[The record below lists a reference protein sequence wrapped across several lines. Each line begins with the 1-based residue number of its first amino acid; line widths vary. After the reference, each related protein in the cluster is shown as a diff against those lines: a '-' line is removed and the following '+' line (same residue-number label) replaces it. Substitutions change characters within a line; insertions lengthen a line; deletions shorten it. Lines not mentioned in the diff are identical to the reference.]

1 MIVISPH
8 GGFGN
13 RMRAMCGACFIA
25 ESKSVPLK
33 HLWDGGSYKCSY
45 PHIQR
50 IHDCS
55 FENFFES
62 IIPRYIVGE
71 DEKLPVCFTEW
82 MPDEMW
88 YPYQSYGQKKLG
100 ITALKRMETT
110 PSEVPCLI
118 ETTNRTNPMTKE
130 QSYDMYTKYFK
141 PQERFM
147 RELDPIVD
155 GLVGISIR
163 RGEFLKFFWGS
174 DIPKNRIVPWLQS
187 IQAPVIL
194 FSDDKSYQT
203 EMRKCLRK
211 PIQCSFETKT
221 WTPEDRAFLEF
232 LTFSRCSKLYGTPDS
247 SFVQEAALFGNVPY
261 EGLTQDVLQKRN

>member
-33 HLWDGGSYKCSY
+33 HLWDGGLYKCAY

-62 IIPRYIVGE
+62 TIQRYIVGE
-71 DEKLPVCFTEW
+71 DATIPICFTEW
-82 MPDEMW
+82 MPEAPW
-88 YPYQSYGQKKLG
+88 YTYQSYGQKKLG
-100 ITALKRMETT
+100 ITALKRIEPT

-118 ETTNRTNPMTKE
+118 ETTNRTHPMTNQ

-141 PQERFM
+141 PKERFM
-147 RELDPIVD
+147 RELDPVVEC
-155 GLVGISIR
+155 LVGISIR
-163 RGEFLKFFWGS
+163 RGEFLKFFCGS
-174 DIPKNRIVPWLQS
+174 DIPKNRIVQWLQS

-203 EMRKCLRK
+203 EMRNCLRK

-221 WTPEDRAFLEF
+221 WNPEDRAFLEF
-232 LTFSRCSKLYGTPDS
+232 LTFSCCSKLYGTPDS

-261 EGLTQDVLQKRN
+261 EGLTPDVLQKRN